1 MTFTTLALLTAV
13 GLAGPLLAAVPRL
26 GTSLVVGEIAAG
38 LAVGRSGLDLVPV
51 DDPALTLLADLGF
64 ALLMLIV
71 GTHLPLRRPD
81 LRPAAGRAAL
91 AAGVT
96 VAGAAV
102 GGVLLA
108 RTVGPDRPA
117 VLAVL
122 LATSSAAVALPVL
135 QALPVDAGPGG
146 AGVLTTTAWV
156 AVADVVTVLAVPFVL
171 PQGPAGSVLVGV
183 IAIAV
188 LAGAL
193 LAVARRA
200 LRSPRTARWTARL
213 RDRSRTGGW
222 ALDLRISLLVLFV
235 LAAVA
240 TRAHT
245 SVLLAGF
252 AAGTVLA
259 LLGEPRRLAQQLIGL
274 GEGFLIPIFFVTL
287 GARLR
292 LGALLSSPSA
302 LGLAGALALGALAV
316 HLLAAISAGLPPG
329 AGLVATAQLGVPAA
343 IANVGLST
351 GALGP
356 GQAAAVLAAA
366 LVSLGACAAGS
377 SALACAGVRDAR
389 P

>member
-1 MTFTTLALLTAV
+1 VTAAEIEEDTPPGWPGAAGAGRLCSTMTFTTLALLTAV

-26 GTSLVVGEIAAG
+26 GTPLVVGEIAAG
-38 LAVGRSGLDLVPV
+38 LVVGRSGLDLVPV

-81 LRPAAGRAAL
+81 LRPAVGRAAL

-96 VAGAAV
+96 ATAAAA

-122 LATSSAAVALPVL
+122 LATSSAAVA
-135 QALPVDAGPGG
+135 
-146 AGVLTTTAWV
+146 
-156 AVADVVTVLAVPFVL
+156 
-171 PQGPAGSVLVGV
+171 
-183 IAIAV
+183 
-188 LAGAL
+188 
-193 LAVARRA
+193 
-200 LRSPRTARWTARL
+200 
-213 RDRSRTGGW
+213 
-222 ALDLRISLLVLFV
+222 LLVLFV

-274 GEGFLIPIFFVTL
+274 GEGFLVPIFFVTL

-302 LGLAGALALGALAV
+302 LGLAGVLALGALAV
-316 HLLAAISAGLPPG
+316 HLLTAISVGLPPA
-329 AGLVATAQLGVPAA
+329 AGLVATAQIGVPAA
-343 IANVGLST
+343 IASVGLRT

-366 LVSLGACAAGS
+366 LASLGACAAGS
-377 SALACAGVRDAR
+377 ASLARREVRGGDVKQPTGPSR
-389 P
+389 SDRV